1 MSLMKWFRRHNT
13 KLMAI
18 FVAIL
23 LLGWVLGA
31 WLQQVARRRGGM
43 SSTIATY
50 LDGRKMTQNDLM
62 AAQRELDVL
71 RMLQADVLLSNV
83 DLYGIFLGQLLFG
96 EDRSSPEMINNLK
109 RLIRENQYRISERQ
123 LYDMYQRRGT
133 PATVFWTLLKAE
145 AQAAG
150 MAVSTDEAGRIV
162 AMLIP
167 QVTQRA
173 MQYGPYMRG
182 VMERSQLS
190 EQQIL
195 RVFADLLAVVQFA
208 QFTCSMQD
216 LTLSE
221 LSHSAS
227 ASQETIDVSLV
238 EIRAEHFM
246 KDQNE
251 PSVEAVQR
259 QFEAYKGHFKG
270 DVGDDNPYGFGYKL
284 PGRAQIEYIAI
295 KIDDVTAAITEP
307 TQQDKE
313 DYYQDNVAEFTQK
326 VPSDPSDP
334 NSLKIDRVRT
344 FAEVEAIIG
353 ARLRQSRTN
362 TLADEILAAARDL
375 SEAGLQ
381 DVDAQ
386 TAAEAVLREKAG
398 DYKAIAAQLTE
409 KYKVPVHAGMTGLLD
424 ARRFQEDE
432 YLRRLYIR
440 GSSASPMPLIRAV
453 FLVKALAGEHPVG
466 GEASQTRLYENIGP
480 ARDMLGEV
488 VAIVRVVDVRAAE
501 IPAAADV
508 SFSIAGLKING
519 VVDANDTYVV
529 SKDVVEDL
537 KKLAAMPVAEQ
548 RANEFKDL
556 AAREGFPAAVKA
568 FNDLYGEKAKKSPDD
583 PNAFRVQ
590 NLTDMRKLFG
600 MALQAIEAQ
609 NQANPAGE
617 FLMRERYIERQF
629 LDRVYALV
637 PPDANSLSETPV
649 LMEFKPDLAWY
660 CIEKLSVDRLWKE
673 DFDRS
678 KVMEIYRLDHLASQ
692 SLAAVHYNPQN
703 VIRRMKLEWVQGGEE
718 EEDASPNE
726 PAPVTG
732 GDANA
737 TGAPGA

>member
-1 MSLMKWFRRHNT
+1 MSLMKWFRKHNT

-43 SSTIATY
+43 GSTIATY

-83 DLYGIFLGQLLFG
+83 DLYGVFLGQLLFG
-96 EDRSSPEMINNLK
+96 EDRSSPELISNLR
-109 RLIRENQYRISERQ
+109 RLIRENQYRISEHQ

-145 AQAAG
+145 AQGAG

-167 QVTQRA
+167 QVTQRT
-173 MQYGPYMRG
+173 MQYGPYMRS

-190 EQQIL
+190 EQEIL

-227 ASQETIDVSLV
+227 ASQEAMDISLV

-251 PSVEAVQR
+251 PTPQAVAQ
-259 QFEAYKGHFKG
+259 QFDAYKDRFKG
-270 DVGDDNPYGFGYKL
+270 VGADDNPYGFGYKL
-284 PGRAQIEYIAI
+284 PGRAQVEYMVV
-295 KIDDVTAAITEP
+295 KMDDVSAAITEP

-313 DYYQDNVAEFTQK
+313 DYYQDNNAEFTQK
-326 VPSDPSDP
+326 VPSDPNDP

-381 DVDAQ
+381 DVDIQ
-386 TAAEAVLREKAG
+386 AATEAVLKDKAA
-398 DYKAIAAQLTE
+398 DYKAVAAQLTE

-432 YLRRLYIR
+432 YLRRLYLR
-440 GSSASPMPLIRAV
+440 GGSASPTPLIRAV
-453 FLVKALAGEHPVG
+453 FAVKALAGGQSAG
-466 GEASQTRLYENIGP
+466 GEVAQTRLYENIGP

-488 VAIVRVVDVRAAE
+488 VAMVRVVDARPAE
-501 IPAAADV
+501 VPASPDT

-519 VVDANDTYVV
+519 VADANDTHTV
-529 SKDVVEDL
+529 SKDVADDL

-548 RANEFKDL
+548 RAREFKDL
-556 AAREGFPAAVKA
+556 AVRDGFPAAVKA
-568 FNDLYGEKAKKSPDD
+568 FNDLYGQKAKKSPDD
-583 PNAFRVQ
+583 PNAFRIQ
-590 NLTDMRKLFG
+590 NLTDMRKLFS

-629 LDRVYALV
+629 LERVYALI
-637 PPDANSLSETPV
+637 PPDANSLPQTPV
-649 LMEFKPDLAWY
+649 VMEFKPDLAWY
-660 CIEKLSVDRLWKE
+660 CIEKLSVERLWKE

-692 SLAAVHYNPQN
+692 SLAAVHFNPQN
-703 VIRRMKLEWVQGGEE
+703 VISRMRLEWVHGGEDE
-718 EEDASPNE
+718 EASPDE
-726 PAPVTG
+726 PAPAG
-732 GDANA
+732 GRDAN
-737 TGAPGA
+737 GAGAGNA